1 MVEEKSC
8 SSIEDVQIVCAPGN
22 AGGYLYGISIRINTT
37 YRKQINQNMEINNFN
52 HIGPEAVVENLMIH
66 SVSPSARKRVQELYT
81 CNPYDIN
88 IKLDEESKNR
98 VAEIVNTY
106 LKAIGLRLVF
116 AKVPKYRYIE
126 PISPFI
132 FDHNPVVQPFEFVP
146 KDVKDKEKWIKEVRK
161 FEEEKKNNPNT
172 IQPFVFQ
179 GIDLK
184 RRAKINENN
193 KIALETRHMNPRE
206 KYEYFKKR
214 EEAE

>member
-88 IKLDEESKNR
+88 IKLDMMVNELIKLLKEKNP
-98 VAEIVNTY
+98 EIVVIEMTVVPNNTGTQR
-106 LKAIGLRLVF
+106 LLSEIVGVVRGWCMSQKKQVDFIRLRPTEWRKLVRG
-116 AKVPKYRYIE
+116 AEEKVPKSKDDGLKQWDIKKAKELYHFDPIDDNEADGVLLGHAYKQLFEIE
-126 PISPFI
+126 
-132 FDHNPVVQPFEFVP
+132 
-146 KDVKDKEKWIKEVRK
+146 
-161 FEEEKKNNPNT
+161 
-172 IQPFVFQ
+172 
-179 GIDLK
+179 
-184 RRAKINENN
+184 
-193 KIALETRHMNPRE
+193 
-206 KYEYFKKR
+206 
-214 EEAE
+214 